1 MLPACWRIRAVSIA
15 LAACVGLTLPVRA
28 QGVSDEHQL
37 KAAFVYRFA
46 QFVEWPESA
55 MAGRPAIEFC
65 VWPPN
70 PFGSVLADLL
80 QGEKLQSRPVV
91 LRVLTPTAPPAT
103 CHVLFLHGPSTR
115 TVLDRVARQP
125 TLTVGDSPRFVE
137 QGGIIQLI
145 RADNRLQFNISLEA
159 SERAGLRL
167 SSRLLEL
174 AANLRRSGP

>member
-1 MLPACWRIRAVSIA
+1 
-15 LAACVGLTLPVRA
+15 
-28 QGVSDEHQL
+28 
-37 KAAFVYRFA
+37 
-46 QFVEWPESA
+46 
-55 MAGRPAIEFC
+55 
-65 VWPPN
+65 
-70 PFGSVLADLL
+70 
-80 QGEKLQSRPVV
+80 
-91 LRVLTPTAPPAT
+91 
-103 CHVLFLHGPSTR
+103 
-115 TVLDRVARQP
+115 VLDRVARQP